1 MDISVY
7 HDWSIF
13 SSDFPAPFSRLT
25 PTQSIPILIIMA
37 RRYIF
42 SSESVAE
49 GHPDKVCDTI
59 SDQILDAC
67 LAQDPKSRVACET
80 LAKGNLVVIA
90 GEITTNA
97 RFDYLDEVRSAIREI
112 GYVHEDSQFQ
122 ADTCV
127 IVQAL
132 SRQSRDIAQGV
143 DAKAAEGK
151 ETDEQ
156 GAGDQGLMFGF
167 AVRETP
173 ELMPA
178 PIQLSH
184 QLGRELTRL
193 RKSGE
198 LPWLRPDAKTQVSIE
213 YEGYRPIRVD
223 TVVISTQH
231 AADVKHK
238 EIRETLIERVI
249 KGVIPPDW
257 IDSSTR
263 YLINPTGRFVI
274 GGPEGD
280 SGLTGRKIIVDTYG
294 GMGRHGGG
302 AFSGKDPSKVDRSAA
317 YMGRYVAK
325 NVVASGLADRC
336 EVQFAYAIGYP
347 DPVSISVDTFGTAT
361 VDEAKIEQAV
371 KEIFNFKPAAIIER
385 LELLRPIY
393 RKTTNYGHFGREDDL
408 DALRWERTDR
418 AEALKQ
424 FVS

>member
-1 MDISVY
+1 MDISAY

-13 SSDFPAPFSRLT
+13 ASAFPPPFSRLIL
-25 PTQSIPILIIMA
+25 TQLSRSLIIMA

-112 GYVHEDSQFQ
+112 GYVHEDSQFH

-143 DAKAAEGK
+143 DAKGAEGK

-184 QLGRELTRL
+184 KLGRELTRL

-231 AADVKHK
+231 AAEVKHK

-249 KGVIPPDW
+249 KGVIPPNW

>member
-1 MDISVY
+1 M
-7 HDWSIF
+7 
-13 SSDFPAPFSRLT
+13 P
-25 PTQSIPILIIMA
+25 

-143 DAKAAEGK
+143 DAKAADGK

-184 QLGRELTRL
+184 KLGRELTRL

-249 KGVIPPDW
+249 KGVIPPNW

-347 DPVSISVDTFGTAT
+347 DPVSISIDTFGTAT

-418 AEALKQ
+418 ADALKQ